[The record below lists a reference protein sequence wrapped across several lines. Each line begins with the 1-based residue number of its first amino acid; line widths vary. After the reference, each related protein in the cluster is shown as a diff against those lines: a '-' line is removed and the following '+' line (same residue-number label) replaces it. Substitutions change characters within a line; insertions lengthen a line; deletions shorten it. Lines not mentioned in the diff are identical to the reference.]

1 MLRIVS
7 LWIGLGLALLS
18 VSEAKAADEPP
29 HRVILRDGPI
39 EIRDYDARILAEVD
53 VSGQM
58 GAASN
63 AGFRPLAGYIFG
75 GNQTASGG
83 STEIAMTTPVT
94 QTPVIDGETTEMDRW
109 RVAFVMPPQWSMDT
123 LPRPRDPRV
132 SLREVPAERIVAI
145 RFNGG
150 SRLDRF
156 RDHEAELRR
165 FMADRGLQA
174 AGEAV
179 YARYD
184 PPWIPT
190 PFRRNEVMIPVFGV
204 DTSQ

>member
-94 QTPVIDGETTEMDRW
+94 QTPVIDGETTECADGEGWPCSPGWRRW
-109 RVAFVMPPQWSMDT
+109 W
-123 LPRPRDPRV
+123 
-132 SLREVPAERIVAI
+132 
-145 RFNGG
+145 GG
-150 SRLDRF
+150 R
-156 RDHEAELRR
+156 
-165 FMADRGLQA
+165 
-174 AGEAV
+174 AG
-179 YARYD
+179 
-184 PPWIPT
+184 
-190 PFRRNEVMIPVFGV
+190 
-204 DTSQ
+204 S